1 MVFCAHISLIY
12 IIVGLVCESYLEFAA
27 AEYYCDQCRRMAERK
42 RNGRLPADYEW
53 GSMTM
58 ELRQAKALLTEL
70 ADGVDP
76 LTGECLPADSVCNRP
91 EIIRALHC
99 VLQYVS
105 DRPKRSAP
113 LPNAG
118 KPWTEADEAALMQMF
133 DAGRSVEEM
142 QARSQRTRTG
152 IIRRLEHLGRLRPGE
167 IAR

>member
-1 MVFCAHISLIY
+1 MFTLFLVIVYY
-12 IIVGLVCESYLEFAA
+12 IVVRLRESYLEFAV
-27 AEYYCDQCRRMAERK
+27 AEYYC
-42 RNGRLPADYEW
+42 
-53 GSMTM
+53 
-58 ELRQAKALLTEL
+58 
-70 ADGVDP
+70 ADGWRSP

-133 DAGRSVEEM
+133 DVGCSMEEM
-142 QARSQRTRTG
+142 QARFQRTRTG